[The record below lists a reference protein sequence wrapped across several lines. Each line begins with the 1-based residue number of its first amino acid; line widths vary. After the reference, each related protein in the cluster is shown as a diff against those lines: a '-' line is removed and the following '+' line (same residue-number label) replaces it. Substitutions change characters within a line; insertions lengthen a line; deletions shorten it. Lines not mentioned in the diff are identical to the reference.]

1 VKKVIVH
8 SHNNDIGSD
17 AHFLKLIG
25 HKMCRRLFSNFID
38 VKLACSD
45 LAAKWL
51 FYDESH
57 QEIQIVNNGID
68 SEKFRFS
75 EEERKRI
82 REDLQL
88 DDEFVIGNV
97 GRLQQ
102 QKNQGFLIDVFADI
116 VDKNSSARLLIVG
129 EGEDELFLK
138 NKAIE
143 LGLEEKIIFYGFTTK
158 MSSVLSAMDVFVL
171 PSLFEG
177 FGIVNIEAQ
186 ANGLPCVVSDNMPTS
201 VCLSDDFIFLSLT
214 ESRQRWV
221 NSILKFG
228 NYKRDLQKNN
238 ETISKIKEVGYDIK
252 EVAKQME
259 MIYLS

>member
-1 VKKVIVH
+1 
-8 SHNNDIGSD
+8 
-17 AHFLKLIG
+17 
-25 HKMCRRLFSNFID
+25 
-38 VKLACSD
+38 
-45 LAAKWL
+45 L